1 MPSVRRAGA
10 LAALI
15 APAAL
20 AYRFALV
27 YRSRAGFPR
36 RRSPIATP
44 ADLGLPFEEVSVASP
59 AGMLPAWFIP
69 ARGGESGPGVVL
81 LHGWESGRDRTLPH
95 AAFLHAAGFHV
106 LTLDVRGHG
115 ANPAERLPIT
125 GGEFAADAAAGLDA
139 ILARPEVTV
148 AAILGHSLG
157 GDGALI
163 AAARHPGAAAV
174 VSVSA
179 PADPYRLTRLT
190 FRLARLPLPDPVAYP
205 LAAVTAHL
213 FVRPRR
219 HRLRQVSAT
228 IAARRYRGPLL
239 FVHGSADEV
248 VPLAHLAHLVA
259 AARSGRR
266 RQPDAAPVETY
277 IVQGG
282 SHSWLYEHE
291 DYRRVVAA
299 FLARSLGGPYPPEEA
314 GALAAAVDARRLPDV
329 EQPFAGVPA
338 PHTRLRT
345 VAEILGAPVRAPA
358 LEADPLPAAEPHPWP
373 APAEPLGTNAIES
386 RIGP

>member
-10 LAALI
+10 VAAVI

-27 YRSRAGFPR
+27 YRARAGFPR
-36 RRSPIATP
+36 RRLPSVTP
-44 ADLGLPFEEVSVASP
+44 ADLGLPFESTSVGSA
-59 AGMLPAWFIP
+59 AGGLPAWFIP
-69 ARGGESGPGVVL
+69 ARGGASGPGVVL

-115 ANPAERLPIT
+115 ANPPEALPIT
-125 GGEFAADAAAGLDA
+125 GGEFGADAAAGLDA
-139 ILARPEVTV
+139 IIARPEVTV

-163 AAARHPGAAAV
+163 AGAGHPGASAI

-190 FRLARLPLPDPVAYP
+190 FRLARLPLPDPIAYP
-205 LAAVTAHL
+205 LAAITAHL
-213 FVRPRR
+213 FVRPRH

-228 IAARRYRGPLL
+228 IAARRYPGPLL
-239 FVHGSADEV
+239 LVHGSADEV

-259 AARSGRR
+259 AARAGRR
-266 RQPDAAPVETY
+266 TRPNAAPVETY

-282 SHSWLYEHE
+282 AHSWLYEHE

-299 FLARSLGGPYPPEEA
+299 FLARSLGGPFTPAEA
-314 GALAAAVDARRLPDV
+314 AERAAGVDARRLPEQ
-329 EQPFAGVPA
+329 EQPFAGVPV

-345 VAEILGAPVRAPA
+345 VAEILGAPVRAPSLA
-358 LEADPLPAAEPHPWP
+358 PDPPLPAGTAKGGTRTLVATEP
-373 APAEPLGTNAIES
+373 GTPS
-386 RIGP
+386 

>member
-10 LAALI
+10 VVALI
-15 APAAL
+15 APVAL
-20 AYRFALV
+20 AYRFALI
-27 YRSRAGFPR
+27 YRARAGFPR
-36 RRSPIATP
+36 RRWPSATP
-44 ADLGLPFEEVSVASP
+44 ADLGLPFEEIPVASA

-69 ARGGESGPGVVL
+69 ARGGERGPGVILV
-81 LHGWESGRDRTLPH
+81 HGWESGRDRTLPH

-115 ANPAERLPIT
+115 GNPPERLPIT
-125 GGEFAADAAAGLDA
+125 GGEFAADAVAGLDA

-148 AAILGHSLG
+148 AGILGHSLG
-157 GDGALI
+157 GIGALI
-163 AAARHPGAAAV
+163 AAAGHPGASAV

-239 FVHGSADEV
+239 LVHGTADEV
-248 VPLAHLAHLVA
+248 VPLAHHAHLVA

-266 RQPDAAPVETY
+266 RLADAAPVETY
-277 IVQGG
+277 VVTGG
-282 SHSWLYEHE
+282 AHSWLYEHE

-299 FLARSLGGPYPPEEA
+299 FLARALGGPFPPAEA
-314 GALAAAVDARRLPDV
+314 AALAAAVDARRLPDV

-338 PHTRLRT
+338 RHTRLRT
-345 VAEILGAPVRAPA
+345 VAEILGAPVRALA
-358 LEADPLPAAEPHPWP
+358 TEPLPPAPSDPWPTTAEPPLSTI
-373 APAEPLGTNAIES
+373 EPRS
-386 RIGP
+386 SP